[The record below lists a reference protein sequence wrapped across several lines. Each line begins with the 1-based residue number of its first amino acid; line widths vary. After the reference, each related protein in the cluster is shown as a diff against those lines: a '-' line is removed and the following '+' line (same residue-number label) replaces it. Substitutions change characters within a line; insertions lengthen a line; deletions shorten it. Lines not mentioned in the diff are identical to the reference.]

1 MPVMTIMRVERSEL
15 RNSRHSHPGEIHM
28 MTLVTLFVMALE
40 VEMTVLEYPE
50 VNPIHLFY
58 FVE

>member
-1 MPVMTIMRVERSEL
+1 
-15 RNSRHSHPGEIHM
+15 M
-28 MTLVTLFVMALE
+28 MTLVTLVVMALE